1 MATTKGKNTTGTA
14 VLYNQV
20 AVTVARTSLVTY
32 SKKMEGNIASINKE
46 FNKFKDNWESSTA
59 TYYQTSV
66 SKKITEIQK
75 EQEILYNNLSKY
87 LSSVVKEFEKAEKAI
102 VKNADLFK

>member
-1 MATTKGKNTTGTA
+1 MATKKGNVTAGTA

-20 AVTVARTSLVTY
+20 AVSVARTSLVAY
-32 SKKMEGNIASINKE
+32 SKNMEKNIDSINKE
-46 FNKFKDNWESSTA
+46 FKKFKDNWESTTA

-66 SKKITEIQK
+66 SKKIAEIQK
-75 EQEILYNNLSKY
+75 EQETLYNNLSKY
-87 LSSVVKEFEKAEKAI
+87 LSSVVKEFEKAEKSI